1 MMTKDE
7 VKDELIGGFPPGID
21 AFFDFSDIYGDIL
34 EAQAETIVAVA
45 IDASERLRLDIN
57 PLTCGAS
64 KVADWE
70 AALRL
75 DTSRTALT
83 GTLAQRRRAVIAR
96 LRETGATTLELVRSV
111 IGPLLDYA
119 DDSTLAIV
127 ESDRTALTALHTYN
141 SDLLTG
147 SRGFSYGSPAT
158 LRWFVRDDA
167 KVSATGAWV
176 DLTLTTATLS
186 SLTLTLTAPDG
197 RTVTLTP
204 KWRGAPSAVDYRCF
218 FRAMAGAAVY
228 GNWSLT
234 VGTTAMADSGEV
246 TAGDLFVEGFG
257 LDSTMHNGLSA
268 AAFEWAVVYEPD
280 KSAGSPDFDA
290 ARAAIRRINYATR
303 IGALCMREAGGMLS
317 AGDFA
322 MIPDDVNALPD
333 QSLPG

>member
-1 MMTKDE
+1 MMTADE
-7 VKDELIGGFPPGID
+7 VKDELIGGFPPGVD
-21 AFFDFSDIYGDIL
+21 TFFDFSDVYGEIL
-34 EAQAETIVAVA
+34 EAQAETIVAAA

-96 LRETGATTLELVRSV
+96 LREYGATTLELVRSV
-111 IGPLLDYA
+111 IGPLLDYT
-119 DDSTLAIV
+119 DDSTLASV

-141 SDLLTG
+141 WTG
-147 SRGFSYGSPAT
+147 TGAYSYGSPAT

-186 SLTLTLTAPDG
+186 SLTLTLSAPDG
-197 RTVTLTP
+197 RTATLTP
-204 KWRGAPSAVDYRCF
+204 KWRGAPSAVVYRCY
-218 FRAMAGAAVY
+218 FRTMAGAAVY
-228 GNWSLT
+228 GNWSLS
-234 VGTTAMADSGEV
+234 VGTTAMAHSGEV

-257 LDSTMHNGLSA
+257 IDSSLHNGLSA
-268 AAFEWAVVYEPD
+268 AAFEWAVVCEPD
-280 KSAGSPDFDA
+280 KSNGSPDFDA

-303 IGALCMREAGGMLS
+303 IGALCMRAAGGVLS

-322 MIPDDVNALPD
+322 MIPDDDNALPD